1 MNRDA
6 NKDAGDKLRKKFEN
20 NGMELAREFMDW
32 KLRGEE

>member
-6 NKDAGDKLRKKFEN
+6 NKDAGDKLRKKFEQ
-20 NGMELAREFMDW
+20 NGMKLAKEFMDW